1 MDNNESR
8 NSGIENIEFAR
19 AGGMATGAA
28 EAAAGRKKG
37 FTLKKGIIII
47 VILAVIFAGVGIIA
61 AAIQGNSSQPE
72 YGQDGPYVG
81 VLKITGEINGD
92 NDQTS
97 PYQHDWVMAQVKKM
111 KNDPDN
117 KGIMLYIDSPGGSV
131 FQSDELYNALENYK
145 KKTKRPLYAYFDET
159 AASGAYYIS
168 ADADKIIANKLC
180 TTGSIGVYMG
190 PVIDSSGL
198 LYKLGVGVDFI
209 KSGPN
214 KAMGNP
220 FQPLTAE
227 QRQIYQSQIDEY
239 YLRFADI
246 VSKGRDIPI
255 DTVYTIGD
263 GRTYT
268 ATQAVQN
275 GLVDEVGTYTDA
287 KKLMKKDA
295 GTSNFEKVE
304 YIPEQ
309 TLRDVLWGM
318 EESMKEYADSQ
329 SKSDIEKTMDYISE
343 NSSHAFYYEAFDL
356 ADKD

>member
-1 MDNNESR
+1 
-8 NSGIENIEFAR
+8 
-19 AGGMATGAA
+19 
-28 EAAAGRKKG
+28 
-37 FTLKKGIIII
+37 
-47 VILAVIFAGVGIIA
+47 
-61 AAIQGNSSQPE
+61 
-72 YGQDGPYVG
+72 
-81 VLKITGEINGD
+81 
-92 NDQTS
+92 
-97 PYQHDWVMAQVKKM
+97 
-111 KNDPDN
+111 
-117 KGIMLYIDSPGGSV
+117 
-131 FQSDELYNALENYK
+131 
-145 KKTKRPLYAYFDET
+145 
-159 AASGAYYIS
+159 
-168 ADADKIIANKLC
+168 
-180 TTGSIGVYMG
+180 MG